1 MSVRQTACFIF
12 HWLFRQDPFFIR
24 DKLYTHAKNLKKI
37 TILLLF
43 VLLST
48 AKGEAEKAEINIPH
62 RVSVYTGIPDLVRL
76 GDPPSVTLRQI
87 KKKSVEV
94 PIESA
99 ELQELKIEK
108 ILHFPEIGL
117 KVFYRGQK
125 AALILL
131 QEPFNGLLRTSNI
144 KLFPFESAP
153 EGSWE
158 EYLIK
163 KLGKP
168 QWIISGGKLNSKGL
182 FYPWGDIA
190 FNAMG
195 PNQLALYR
203 DNALFKFREKD
214 FGRELELNQTSK
226 Q

>member
-1 MSVRQTACFIF
+1 MLIAGLGTA
-12 HWLFRQDPFFIR
+12 
-24 DKLYTHAKNLKKI
+24 
-37 TILLLF
+37 
-43 VLLST
+43 S
-48 AKGEAEKAEINIPH
+48 GEADKTEINVPH

-94 PIESA
+94 PVESA

-108 ILHFPEIGL
+108 ILHFPEVGL
-117 KVFYRGQK
+117 KVFYRGKK
-125 AALILL
+125 AVMILL
-131 QEPFNGLLRTSNI
+131 KEPFHGILRTSNI
-144 KLFPFESAP
+144 KLFPFLFGP
-153 EGSWE
+153 RGGWE
-158 EYLIK
+158 KHLIK

-203 DNALFKFREKD
+203 DTALFKFREKN
-214 FGRELELNQTSK
+214 FGRELQFNQPSN